1 MKGRPLLLRY
11 LMYHHGVCGV
21 GGCVGV
27 CVFPGGRERE
37 RALCAVPR
45 PRLRLG
51 GPAWSPT
58 AGKKK
63 EKRRKRESCALCH
76 VRALPPFFSPHIL
89 SPRRCRPHP
98 RRAVARAHPPRD
110 YPLNWGFANSVRG
123 QRQVRRL
130 QSKRRPTL
138 TPPRRERVAD
148 RRLARARSLS
158 AAPDP
163 SPHPPPSTA
172 HRPGS
177 WKMES
182 GSYLRRRL
190 QRAATS
196 PQPAAPSPPRANVRR
211 APLSSSTA
219 HGRCVTPPEKK
230 KKTPHTAR
238 LGCPSSPLQD
248 VRALARR
255 RPGGRGRDDGGAQPA
270 RPAGVGLAAGKE
282 GGRHMGGARFSLPF
296 SCRPPSSSPL
306 PSLPPPS
313 PGRLPPGPDG
323 RPRPPGSD
331 GASR

>member
-63 EKRRKRESCALCH
+63 EKKERESCALCH
-76 VRALPPFFSPHIL
+76 VRALPPFFSTHFISAPL
-89 SPRRCRPHP
+89 PPPSPAG
-98 RRAVARAHPPRD
+98 RRARPPPRD

-163 SPHPPPSTA
+163 RPHPPPSTA

-230 KKTPHTAR
+230 KNPTHSAPR
-238 LGCPSSPLQD
+238 LPLLAPPGCPCPGPPPTR
-248 VRALARR
+248 RARAGRWR
-255 RPGGRGRDDGGAQPA
+255 RPACTACWGRAGR
-270 RPAGVGLAAGKE
+270 R
-282 GGRHMGGARFSLPF
+282 
-296 SCRPPSSSPL
+296 
-306 PSLPPPS
+306 
-313 PGRLPPGPDG
+313 
-323 RPRPPGSD
+323 
-331 GASR
+331 